1 MYDLSG
7 KVALVT
13 GTSNKRGLGRSIS
26 LQLAQEGAD
35 VVVSDIYKPPENFDP
50 WDKEE
55 GWRGL
60 ESLVAEIESVGR
72 RSIAVYADITK
83 SQEVNNVVEKAM
95 AEFGKID
102 ILVNNA
108 GVVSRDLGKNN
119 VVDETDEIW
128 NKAIAVNLTGVFFMC
143 RAAVRE
149 MIARNQGGKVV
160 NIASVTGKEAWKGRA
175 SYSASKFGVVGLTQS
190 LALEVAPYN
199 INANAVCPGLVA
211 TWGSRGQAIYQAIK
225 SGTSEREAT
234 IEAYRRDGM
243 LGRIPLDRPAMVED
257 VTNVVMFLVSN
268 QSDYMTGQAI
278 NVTGGFLMAH

>member
-13 GTSNKRGLGRSIS
+13 GTSNKRGLGASIS
-26 LQLAQEGAD
+26 LRLAKEGAD
-35 VVVSDIYKPPENFDP
+35 VVVSDIYKPPEKFDP
-50 WDKEE
+50 WDREE

-60 ESLVAEIESVGR
+60 DSLVAEIEALGR
-72 RSIAVYADITK
+72 RSIPVYADITS
-83 SQEVNNVVEKAM
+83 SQEVNDVVKKAM

-119 VVDETDEIW
+119 LVDETDEIW
-128 NKAIAVNLTGVFFMC
+128 HKAISVNLTGVFFMC

-149 MIARNQGGKVV
+149 MIARNQGGKVI
-160 NIASVTGKEAWKGRA
+160 NISSVTGKEAWKGRA
-175 SYSASKFGVVGLTQS
+175 SYSASKFGVVGMTQA
-190 LALEVAPYN
+190 LALEVAEYN
-199 INANAVCPGLVA
+199 INVNAVCPGLVA
-211 TWGSRGQAIYQAIK
+211 TWGSRGQAIYDAIK
-225 SGTSEREAT
+225 SGIDEREAI

-243 LGRIPLDRPAMVED
+243 LQQIPLDRPAMAED
-257 VTNVVMFLVSN
+257 VTNVVTFLASN